1 MKLLHSKLLVGI
13 AIAGLSTVS
22 FAAKKGDLTQ
32 IDYGVVEKVE
42 TVKVDSN
49 IGKGVIAGGLLGAGT
64 SGKHSSNHDKA
75 KHAAEGAAA
84 VAILA
89 AIAEGKRKAHSY
101 QVKLTS
107 GSVVK
112 LVSENK
118 DITEGDCVSIEQGES
133 ANIRRVSSVYCE
145 EPEHEALHHP
155 HVRAAAYEDAA
166 ECHTA
171 KEMAMHAKTEKEVD
185 IALKKVQVF
194 CDD

>member
-1 MKLLHSKLLVGI
+1 MQLLKSKLVLAVVM
-13 AIAGLSTVS
+13 AGLSAS
-22 FAAKKGDLTQ
+22 SLAAKKGDLTQ

-49 IGKGVIAGGLLGAGT
+49 VGKGAIAGGMIGAAT
-64 SGKHSSNHDKA
+64 SGKHASNHDKA

-101 QVKLTS
+101 QVKLTT

-112 LVSENK
+112 LVSESK
-118 DITEGDCVSIEQGES
+118 EISEGDCVSIERGES
-133 ANIRRVSSVYCE
+133 ANIRRVASVYCE
-145 EPEHEALHHP
+145 EPEHEALQHP
-155 HVRAAAYEDAA
+155 YVRAAAYKDAA

-171 KEMAMHAKTEKEVD
+171 KEMAMHAKTEQEID
-185 IALKKVQVF
+185 IALKKVQIF

>member
-1 MKLLHSKLLVGI
+1 MGLLQSKLVLGMVL
-13 AIAGLSTVS
+13 AGLSTVS

-49 IGKGVIAGGLLGAGT
+49 MGKGAIAGGLIGAGT

-75 KHAAEGAAA
+75 KHAAEGAA
-84 VAILA
+84 VAALLT

-112 LVSENK
+112 LVSESK
-118 DITEGDCVSIEQGES
+118 EIDEGDCVSIERGES
-133 ANIRRVSSVYCE
+133 SNIRRVSSVYCE
-145 EPEHEALHHP
+145 EPEHEALYHP

-171 KEMAMHAKTEKEVD
+171 KEMAMHARTEKEVD
-185 IALKKVQVF
+185 IALKKVRVF

>member
-1 MKLLHSKLLVGI
+1 MRLFQSKLVLGVV
-13 AIAGLSTVS
+13 IAGLSAAS

-42 TVKVDSN
+42 NVKVDSN
-49 IGKGVIAGGLLGAGT
+49 MGKGVVAGGLIGAGT
-64 SGKHSSNHDKA
+64 SGKHASNHDKA

-84 VAILA
+84 LAILT
-89 AIAEGKRKAHSY
+89 AIAEGKRKAHQY

-112 LVSENK
+112 LVSESK
-118 DITEGDCVSIEQGES
+118 EIEEGDCVSVERGES

-145 EPEHEALHHP
+145 EPEHEALRHP

-171 KEMAMHAKTEKEVD
+171 KEMAMHAKTEKEID
-185 IALKKVQVF
+185 IAVKKVQVF
-194 CDD
+194 CDN